1 MQLISGE
8 VCYFENTRELVQILE
23 IGDYFGGEEM
33 KKILVDELFK
43 NFEKYS
49 VFLLLEFGL
58 KFNQTQIKEK
68 CIYELVHQNFEQ
80 FNFNRL

>member
-1 MQLISGE
+1 M
-8 VCYFENTRELVQILE
+8 E
-23 IGDYFGGEEM
+23 IGNYFGGEEI

-68 CIYELVHQNFEQ
+68 SVSQLVNQNFEQ
-80 FNFNRL
+80 FNFNRLSFL